1 MKFST
6 LLQSSM
12 NEAKTGNGATTYRN
26 TENPNLDLFYKAGGY
41 RSNDYYVDQSV
52 SDADYVVMFKRALQQ
67 DANLAIRN
75 LLNIR
80 DFRHDGKG
88 ERKLFRVLL
97 TSLAD
102 SYTANGNG
110 YNPYFVGLV
119 LTGAIQELG
128 RWDDLVYAYAHTTS
142 NTSKAVVVDAIS
154 SELGKIVYE
163 GKKSLLPKW
172 LPTNTRNKEVYATAK
187 KLAKDL
193 GYSNYS
199 EYRKAV
205 SILRKPLNLIE
216 TNLTS
221 KNYDAIEIAHIPSRA
236 FKKYQ
241 TALFTHKETD
251 MKSFLDDV
259 TFGKK
264 KVKVTG
270 LTPNEIIKP
279 YTEDSEWSY
288 AEPKTDANQDAV
300 IEAQWK
306 AMVDA
311 SPELDN
317 TLVMA
322 DVSGSMYGTPITVS
336 VSLAILFAQAAKGA
350 FKNKFMVFS
359 TDPNF
364 VDIPEKATLKEAVSC
379 VMNAKWTYGSTDIDK
394 AFKKVLRVA
403 VDNDVAQEDMPKRIV
418 IISDMQFN
426 SSYEPGVKE
435 MPHIKAWKAKF
446 EEHGYKLPDLVYW
459 NVSSYDNAPATQY
472 EQDVALVSGFT
483 PNTIKAVIESE
494 DFTPDAV
501 MRRALSKPE
510 YDVADIVTK

>member
-1 MKFST
+1 MDYSS
-6 LLQSSM
+6 LLQRSM

-26 TENPNLDLFYKAGGY
+26 TENPNLDLFYRAGGY
-41 RSNDYYVDQSV
+41 RSNDYYDTKSV
-52 SDADYVVMFKRALQQ
+52 SDEDYIVMFKRALQQ

-88 ERKLFRVLL
+88 ERKLFRILL
-97 TSLAD
+97 DTLAD
-102 SYTANGNG
+102 DYTT
-110 YNPYFVGLV
+110 YFIGLV
-119 LTGAIQELG
+119 LSGAIQELG
-128 RWDDLVYAYAHTTS
+128 RWDDLIYAYSHTTS
-142 NTSKAVVVDAIS
+142 NLSKSVVVDAIS

-163 GKKSLLPKW
+163 EKKSLLPKW

-205 SILRKPLNLIE
+205 SMMRKPLNLIE
-216 TNLTS
+216 SNLTS

-241 TALFTHKETD
+241 TALFTHKEQD
-251 MKSFLDDV
+251 MKSYLDDV
-259 TFGKK
+259 SSGKK
-264 KVKVTG
+264 AMKVTG

-279 YTEDSEWSY
+279 YTEDLGWNYDSSKTTREW
-288 AEPKTDANQDAV
+288 QDAV

-306 AMVDA
+306 AMVDN

-364 VDIPEKATLKEAVSC
+364 VDIPERATLKEAVSC
-379 VMNAKWTYGSTDIDK
+379 VMHAEWTYGSTDINS
-394 AFKKVLRVA
+394 AFGKVLNVA
-403 VDNDVAQEDMPKRIV
+403 VNNEVPQEDLPKRIV

-435 MPHIKAWKAKF
+435 LPHIKAWKAKF
-446 EEHGYKLPDLVYW
+446 EEYGYKLPDLVYW
-459 NVSSYDNAPATQY
+459 NVSSYDNTPATQY

>member
-1 MKFST
+1 MDFST

-12 NEAKTGNGATTYRN
+12 NEAKTGNGATAYKN

-41 RSNDYYVDQSV
+41 RSNDYYSDQSV
-52 SDADYVVMFKRALQQ
+52 SDADYIVMFKRALQQ

-97 TSLAD
+97 TTLAND
-102 SYTANGNG
+102 YTT
-110 YNPYFVGLV
+110 YFVGLV
-119 LTGAIQELG
+119 LTGAVQELG
-128 RWDDLVYAYAHTTS
+128 RWDDLIYAYTHTTS
-142 NTSKAVVVDAIS
+142 NLSKSVVVDAVS

-163 GKKSLLPKW
+163 EKKSLMPKW

-205 SILRKPLNLIE
+205 SVLRKPLNLIE

-241 TALFTHKETD
+241 TALFTHKEQD
-251 MKSFLDDV
+251 MNSFLHDV
-259 TFGKK
+259 SSVKK
-264 KVKVTG
+264 TMQVTR

-279 YTEDSEWSY
+279 YTEDSRWDYGSSETT
-288 AEPKTDANQDAV
+288 PQQDAV

-306 AMVDA
+306 AIVDN

-322 DVSGSMYGTPITVS
+322 DVSGSMYGIPITVS

-359 TDPNF
+359 TNLTF
-364 VDIPEKATLKEAVSC
+364 VYIPEQATLKEAVIC
-379 VMNAKWTYGSTDIDK
+379 VMNAKCTYGSTDIDK
-394 AFKKVLRVA
+394 AFKKVLNVA
-403 VDNDVAQEDMPKRIV
+403 VDNDVPQEDVPKRIV
-418 IISDMQFN
+418 IISDMHFN
-426 SSYEPGVKE
+426 SGYEPRVKE
-435 MPHIKAWKAKF
+435 LPHIKAWKSKF
-446 EEHGYKLPDLVYW
+446 AEYGYKLPDLVYW

-494 DFTPDAV
+494 DFTPDSV
-501 MRRALSKPE
+501 MRRALEKPE
-510 YDVADIVTK
+510 YDFADIVTK

>member
-1 MKFST
+1 MDFST

-12 NEAKTGNGATTYRN
+12 NEAKTGNGATTYKN

-41 RSNDYYVDQSV
+41 RSNNYYADQSV
-52 SDADYVVMFKRALQQ
+52 SDADYIVMFKQALQQ

-97 TSLAD
+97 TALAD
-102 SYTANGNG
+102 DYTT
-110 YNPYFVGLV
+110 YFVGLA
-119 LTGAIQELG
+119 LSGAIQELG
-128 RWDDLVYAYAHTTS
+128 RWDDLVYAYTHTTS
-142 NTSKAVVVDAIS
+142 NLSKSVVVDAIS

-163 GKKSLLPKW
+163 EKKSLMPKW

-187 KLAKDL
+187 RLAKDL

-205 SILRKPLNLIE
+205 SALRKPLNLIE

-241 TALFTHKETD
+241 TALFTHKEQD
-251 MKSFLDDV
+251 MKSYLDDV
-259 TFGKK
+259 SSGKK
-264 KVKVTG
+264 RMKVTG

-279 YTEDSEWSY
+279 YTEDSGWNYGS
-288 AEPKTDANQDAV
+288 PKTTREWQDAI

-306 AMVDA
+306 AMVDN

-359 TDPNF
+359 TNPNF
-364 VDIPEKATLKEAVSC
+364 VDIPEKATLKEAVIC

-394 AFKKVLRVA
+394 AFKKVLNVA
-403 VDNDVAQEDMPKRIV
+403 VDNDVPQEDVPKRIV

-446 EEHGYKLPDLVYW
+446 AEYGYKLPDIVYW

-494 DFTPDAV
+494 DFTPDSV
-501 MRRALSKPE
+501 MRRALAKPE